1 MQWYGRW
8 KKMLHQLVGGLSHC
22 LEGFKPSFWWCR
34 ISSSHSM
41 TILEIFFE
49 CFCDIPL
56 DKTLQANSRMSQQ
69 FNCARC
75 AGSLYQVWLP
85 LQPVSRCAQKD
96 FIFWSFFTLNAS
108 TLVSC
113 KADDCRLHAA
123 GPYRKKMTK
132 SRTLTRR
139 LRATAPNIVAA
150 CSCASVAALE
160 ATASSMLGYLWTLE
174 TRAFSWKHQAM
185 VKAAKDPRKP
195 MVWAS

>member
-1 MQWYGRW
+1 MF
-8 KKMLHQLVGGLSHC
+8 HISFGGLSHLLSGMHPQVDHGYSHELMDGLIGLMGSFAMGIQC
-22 LEGFKPSFWWCR
+22 NGSVGGRNAAPVGRWFIPLFRGFQPSFWWCR

-85 LQPVSRCAQKD
+85 FQPVSRCAQKD
-96 FIFWSFFTLNAS
+96 FIFWFFFFTLNAS

-123 GPYRKKMTK
+123 
-132 SRTLTRR
+132 
-139 LRATAPNIVAA
+139 LRALSQEDDQIAHFDK
-150 CSCASVAALE
+150 
-160 ATASSMLGYLWTLE
+160 ATAGDCAKHSSCM
-174 TRAFSWKHQAM
+174 
-185 VKAAKDPRKP
+185 
-195 MVWAS
+195 